1 MASLQDSA
9 SVLILWLCSHKLK
22 LQVTNM
28 DLSEHF
34 PRALRDTPS
43 TWLVTGAA
51 GFIGSHLV
59 QQLLLLGQNVVA
71 MDNFSTGHQSNLDD
85 VRRQA
90 GESAS
95 ARLQFIKGDIRS
107 PDDCRRAVKG
117 VDYVLHQAA
126 LGSVP
131 RSLEDP
137 GLTNEVNIGGFLNML
152 IASRDVGVKRFVYA
166 ASSSTY
172 GDHPGLPKV
181 EDVIGKPLSPYA
193 VTKYAD
199 ELYADVFSQA
209 YGIEVIGL
217 RYFNVFGP
225 RQDPEGAYA
234 AVIPRWF
241 NDCMQAKPC
250 QINGDGETSRDFCYV
265 DNVVQANLLAAT
277 TQNPDALNQVYNIA
291 FGGRTT
297 LNELYHHIRKLVSNQ
312 RPELKL
318 PEPIYGDF
326 RAGDVRHSQAD
337 ISKAGRLLG
346 YAPECDV
353 GAGLAQTSAW
363 FAAQSSDAAA
373 GQVAGDSC
381 ELETVAIVGLGY
393 VGLPLAVAF
402 GARRRTIGFD
412 MNKTKLDQYR
422 AGVDP
427 TGEVGAEKLA
437 TAKHL
442 EFTTDPA
449 MLSQASIIIIV
460 VPTPIDQARRPDLT
474 PLEGA
479 SRTVGK
485 YLRPGT
491 TVIYESTVYP
501 GCTEEV
507 CVPILEKESGMPWAG
522 RGTGASS
529 PGNTNNDGFFIGY
542 SPERINPG
550 DTVHRLET
558 ITKVVSGDTPE
569 TLEKVAQ
576 LYESVVTAGV
586 HRASSV
592 KVAEAAKVIENTQR
606 DLNIALMNELALI
619 FNRLDI
625 DTLDVLEAAG
635 TKWNFLPFRPG
646 LVGGHC
652 IGVDP
657 YYLTYKAESVG
668 YHPQVV
674 LGGRQTNDS
683 MSKFLAEQTV
693 KQLVRNNHPVA
704 GAKVTVLGLTFKEN
718 CPDLRN
724 SKVADIVQELKE
736 YCCDVSVHDPLADA
750 AEAHEEYGIDLVDW
764 DTLKPAH
771 AVILAVPHAS
781 YLAKGINLVLPLVAK
796 DGVVIDVKSALD
808 RRQADAAGV
817 NLWRL

>member
-1 MASLQDSA
+1 
-9 SVLILWLCSHKLK
+9 
-22 LQVTNM
+22 M
-28 DLSEHF
+28 DLTEYF
-34 PRALRDTPS
+34 PEQFRNTPA

-59 QQLLLLGQNVVA
+59 QQLLLLGQNVVGL
-71 MDNFSTGHQSNLDD
+71 DNFATGHQRNLDD
-85 VRRQA
+85 VSRQVGDA
-90 GESAS
+90 A
-95 ARLQFIKGDIRS
+95 ARLRFIKTDIRS
-107 PDDCRRAVKG
+107 LDDCRRAVQG
-117 VDYVLHQAA
+117 VDFVLHQAA

-137 GLTNEVNIGGFLNML
+137 ALTNEVNVDGFLNML
-152 IASRDVGVKRFVYA
+152 IAARDGGVRRFVYA

-172 GDHPGLPKV
+172 GDHPALPKV

-193 VTKYAD
+193 VSKYVD

-209 YGIEVIGL
+209 FGLEVIGL

-241 NDCMQAKPC
+241 SDCIEGRPC
-250 QINGDGETSRDFCYV
+250 RINGDGETSRDFCYV

-277 TQNPDALNQVYNIA
+277 TVNPEAVNQVYNVA
-291 FGGRTT
+291 FGERTT
-297 LNELYHHIRKLVSNQ
+297 LNELCAHIRDLIHKA
-312 RPELKL
+312 RPGTAS
-318 PEPIYGDF
+318 PEPVYGDF

-337 ISKAGRLLG
+337 IGKAARLLG
-346 YAPECDV
+346 YAPEINV
-353 GAGLAQTSAW
+353 ASGLALTSDW
-363 FAAQSSDAAA
+363 FASQPATA
-373 GQVAGDSC
+373 VAEPRD
-381 ELETVAIVGLGY
+381 LETVAIVGLGY

-402 GARRRTIGFD
+402 GNKRRTIGFD
-412 MNKTKLDQYR
+412 LNKAKLDQYR
-422 AGVDP
+422 AGIDP

-437 TAKHL
+437 TAKLL
-442 EFTTDPA
+442 EFTSDPA
-449 MLSQASIIIIV
+449 RLAEASIIVIV
-460 VPTPIDQARRPDLT
+460 VPTPIDQARRPDLR

-479 SRTVGK
+479 SRTAGQ

-507 CVPILEKESGMPWAG
+507 CVPILEQASGLRWAG
-522 RGTGASS
+522 RQGAAGAGSAEAEE
-529 PGNTNNDGFFIGY
+529 GFFIGY

-569 TLEKVAQ
+569 TLERVAQ
-576 LYESVVTAGV
+576 LYESVVEAGV
-586 HRASSV
+586 HRAASV

-606 DLNIALMNELALI
+606 DLNIALMNELAYI

-683 MSKFLAEQTV
+683 MGKFLAEQTV
-693 KQLVRNNHPVA
+693 KQLVSNGLPVA
-704 GAKVTVLGLTFKEN
+704 DARITVLGLTFKEN

-724 SKVADIVQELKE
+724 SKVGDVVHELEE
-736 YCCDVSVHDPLADA
+736 YCCRVSVHDPLASA
-750 AEAHEEYGIDLVDW
+750 GEALEEYGISLTDW
-764 DTLKPAH
+764 DALQPAH

-781 YLAKGINLVLPLVAK
+781 YLARGIGLVLPLL
-796 DGVVIDVKSALD
+796 DDNGVVIDVKGVLD
-808 RRQADAAGV
+808 RHEAAEAGV
-817 NLWRL
+817 RLWRL